1 MNFKRNYWFVFLI
14 LFFLQSLAWSQPAI
28 NKKDMMRKSGP
39 IEVVADRMEAY
50 QEKRMIVFS
59 GNTVATQGDIKLKTD
74 RLSIYYKKSDEKKE
88 KTGKHDMTVA
98 GDLEKIELQGNVV
111 VTQNDLSATS
121 EAAVYY
127 SDGAKVIM
135 TGNPVLQQGK
145 NVIKGCRVV
154 IFIDENRGEVQK
166 CETGSP
172 GRVTAIIHPQ
182 EKK

>member
-1 MNFKRNYWFVFLI
+1 MSLKKSYLLVIFVL
-14 LFFLQSLAWSQPAI
+14 LFMLPFAWADPAI
-28 NKKDMMRKSGP
+28 NKKNMMRKSGP
-39 IEVVADRMEAY
+39 IEVVADRMEAF
-50 QEKRMIVFS
+50 QEKRIIVFS

-74 RLSIYYKKSDEKKE
+74 RLSIYYKKSGEQKDKI
-88 KTGKHDMTVA
+88 GKQDMAVA
-98 GDLEKIELQGNVV
+98 GDLEKIELQGNVI
-111 VTQNDLSATS
+111 VTQNDISATS
-121 EAAVYY
+121 ETAVYY
-127 SDGAKVIM
+127 QDGAKVIM

-166 CETGSP
+166 CETGST